1 MRSLGKQVLVIGIIA
16 ILALGTG
23 VVMAQDTETP
33 TAQTEAVNPPPG
45 QPLPPPDG
53 QPVPPDNGELPA
65 PPDNGELPTPPDDG
79 TVPNRPPRAPQPVY
93 TYTASAVCSTE
104 TRLADA
110 SQGEVAQSY
119 SSLRESIGSSVILAT
134 MPGGAVFDIL
144 DGPVCSGGYNWYQ
157 VSYNGLTGWVTEGYG
172 GSYWLE
178 PVALQ

>member
-1 MRSLGKQVLVIGIIA
+1 MRSIAKQVLVIGMIA

-23 VVMAQDTETP
+23 VVRAQDTDTS
-33 TAQTEAVNPPPG
+33 ASQTDVVPPPPG
-45 QPLPPPDG
+45 QPVPPPSG
-53 QPVPPDNGELPA
+53 EFPTPPDNG
-65 PPDNGELPTPPDDG
+65 GM
-79 TVPNRPPRAPQPVY
+79 PNRPPRPVQPVY
-93 TYTASAVCSTE
+93 NTYTGSAVCSTT

-134 MPGGAVFDIL
+134 MPGGALFDIL
-144 DGPVCSGGYNWYQ
+144 DGPVCSGGYSWYK
-157 VSYNGLTGWVTEGYG
+157 VSYSGLIGWATEGYG